1 MPLGPRK
8 REGMLTR
15 QGKICNPP
23 AGSPTKKQ
31 SVVAPDGGTQNK
43 QYKQDKGKPYKGPN
57 YSQPAK
63 GIKLFGG
70 K

>member
-8 REGMLTR
+8 REGMLEK

-31 SVVAPDGGTQNK
+31 MTVAPDGGTQNK
-43 QYKQDKGKPYKGPN
+43 QYKQTGPKYSGPN
-57 YSQPAK
+57 YSQPGK
-63 GIKLFGG
+63 GIKPFGG